1 MIRNRCIIYPKDVQV
16 ITGRSERYG
25 QNIIA
30 AIKKKLGKKKYQLVT
45 FGELCEFLGVN
56 PEDVGAHFEKD

>member
-1 MIRNRCIIYPKDVQV
+1 MIRNRFIIYPKDVQL

-30 AIKKKLGKKKYQLVT
+30 AIKKKLGKQKHQLVT
-45 FGELCEFLGVN
+45 LGEFCEFLGIN
-56 PEDVGAHFEKD
+56 PEDLGAHFENE